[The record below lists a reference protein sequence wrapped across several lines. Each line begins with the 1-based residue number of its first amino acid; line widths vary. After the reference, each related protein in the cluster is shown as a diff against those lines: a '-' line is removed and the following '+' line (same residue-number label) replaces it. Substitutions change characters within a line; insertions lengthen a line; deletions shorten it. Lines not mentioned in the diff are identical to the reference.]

1 MTTKQIEV
9 ILNPKIGRFLRETR
23 KRVNVVYGGANS
35 GKSWTIA
42 QHLIFDKF
50 YGEKGK
56 RILSITKTLPQLR
69 ISALKL
75 VTDLL
80 KKYDLPYGINKNPS
94 ELLITNKNNEWLFK
108 GCDDP
113 EKLKSY
119 ECNYIWIEEAS
130 TITHGDY
137 LRTNLCMRR
146 ATDSFNK
153 MFLSFNPIAE
163 LHWLNKELVQG
174 GDTEEIAICHSTYKD
189 NPFINPVDAKQ
200 LEKLKSQD
208 ENYYRVYA
216 LGLWGSLKGIIY
228 SNYKIIP
235 RFPKTFDEIIY
246 GLDFGYNNES
256 ALVEIGIKDEVP
268 YLKELL
274 YRTGLTTPDLIG
286 QIDGL
291 KIDKQAKIY
300 GDSEDPNAIEQ
311 IYQAGYNIHP
321 CRKGKGSVKAGID
334 YCKSRRLF
342 IHQESANLIAEL
354 QSYKWREDKN
364 GKMLEEPVKWKDHLC
379 DAFRMALWSHRHK
392 PFQEIVVVDL

>member
-1 MTTKQIEV
+1 MPTKQIEV
-9 ILNPKIGRFLRETR
+9 IVNSKIGRFLRDTR
-23 KRVNVVYGGANS
+23 KRVNLVWGGAGS
-35 GKSWTIA
+35 GKSYTIA
-42 QHLIFDKF
+42 QHLILDKF
-50 YGEKGK
+50 IRESDK
-56 RILSITKTLPQLR
+56 RIITVRKTLPALR
-69 ISALKL
+69 ITAYQL
-75 VTDLL
+75 VLDLL
-80 KKYDLPYGINKNPS
+80 SKYGIPYQQNKS
-94 ELLITNKNNEWLFK
+94 ELTLSFKNNQWLFK
-108 GCDDP
+108 SLDIA
-113 EKLKSY
+113 EKIKSY
-119 ECNYIWIEEAS
+119 EANYCWIEEA
-130 TITHGDY
+130 TEVNHEDFLQLN
-137 LRTNLCMRR
+137 LRLRR
-146 ATDSFNK
+146 QTEGINQI
-153 MFLSFNPIAE
+153 FLSFNPISKLNWIYTE
-163 LHWLNKELVQG
+163 LITKDK
-174 GDTEEIAICHSTYKD
+174 GDIGESHTTYLD
-189 NPFINPVDAKQ
+189 NPFLNEVYVEELKGLVNVDETFHQ
-200 LEKLKSQD
+200 
-208 ENYYRVYA
+208 VYA
-216 LGLWGSLKGIIY
+216 LGQWGVLKNTIY

-379 DAFRMALWSHRHK
+379 DAFRYALFSHRHK
-392 PFQEIVVVDL
+392 PMNEFVYVDL